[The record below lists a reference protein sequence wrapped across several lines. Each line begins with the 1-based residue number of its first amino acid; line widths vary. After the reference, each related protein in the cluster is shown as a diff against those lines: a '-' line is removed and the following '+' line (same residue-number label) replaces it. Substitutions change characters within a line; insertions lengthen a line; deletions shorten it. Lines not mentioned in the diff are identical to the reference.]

1 MIDKIFSDWAKLSKL
16 IYRLQNDIYIAL
28 DSGKLTETEYKALN
42 EIADKML
49 NSFKEVNPMMTLAKV
64 YFRRLLKEEDY

>member
-42 EIADKML
+42 EIGIKC
-49 NSFKEVNPMMTLAKV
+49 
-64 YFRRLLKEEDY
+64 